1 MGEYITAEAVIA
13 ATGKSW
19 TEWYAEIEGS
29 PRKNEGLA
37 SVTSWLTERHADI
50 GGWWCQVIARRWES
64 ERTLLSAS
72 E

>member
-1 MGEYITAEAVIA
+1 MGEIITVAAVVA

-19 TEWYAEIEGS
+19 VEWYDEIESS
-29 PRKNEGLA
+29 PRKHEGLA
-37 SVTSWLTERHADI
+37 SVTSWLTEGHPDI

-64 ERTLLSAS
+64 ERTALSAS